1 MAHSILWPVAQLKG
15 AQFYNHKV
23 EGPSHVTIW
32 GEKENRTKRKSF
44 FIDKKIAENNHQLIA
59 SEKNFPNVYIF

>member
-32 GEKENRTKRKSF
+32 GKRKIEQKEKVFSLT
-44 FIDKKIAENNHQLIA
+44 KKLQKIII
-59 SEKNFPNVYIF
+59 S